1 MNKNTWRQMKKKEK
15 DYQGNEL
22 NVLLLM
28 QCLTNVTYH

>member
-1 MNKNTWRQMKKKEK
+1 MNKNNWRQMKKKEK

-28 QCLTNVTYH
+28 QCLTNVTYN

>member
-1 MNKNTWRQMKKKEK
+1 MNKNAWRQMKKKEK

-28 QCLTNVTYH
+28 QCLTNVTYN